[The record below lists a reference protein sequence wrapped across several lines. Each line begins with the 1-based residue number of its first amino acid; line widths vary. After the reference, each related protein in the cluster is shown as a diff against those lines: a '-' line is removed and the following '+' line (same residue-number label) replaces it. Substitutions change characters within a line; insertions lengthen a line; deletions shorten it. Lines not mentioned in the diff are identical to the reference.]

1 MKSSLPLHHI
11 VAKPQSCIGEQC
23 APALCRGFFM
33 YTGVHECTRH
43 FRHKNA
49 PNCENSGRF
58 VYIFVYAFR
67 KSLTLNV
74 YCGEGGIRTPG
85 TVARTPHFECGPIDH
100 SGTSPFRSREE
111 GLPRSP
117 DPKPLFWDCKYRH
130 IFYFRTFS
138 CGKNHIWLKKRLRRP
153 CFCRFS
159 GIIRIFDFVRRY
171 ARAAKCRQVC
181 FCFRRFVSLQT
192 DGPASRMQYFPCAA
206 VYKEERY

>member
-1 MKSSLPLHHI
+1 MIFGCKKGCKSRNYLI
-11 VAKPQSCIGEQC
+11 
-23 APALCRGFFM
+23 
-33 YTGVHECTRH
+33 YT
-43 FRHKNA
+43 
-49 PNCENSGRF
+49 
-58 VYIFVYAFR
+58 
-67 KSLTLNV
+67 L
-74 YCGEGGIRTPG
+74 YCGERGIRTPG

-100 SGTSPFRSREE
+100 SGTSPFWSREE

-138 CGKNHIWLKKRLRRP
+138 CGKNYIWLKKRLRRP
-153 CFCRFS
+153 CFCHFS

-181 FCFRRFVSLQT
+181 FCFRWFVSLQT

-206 VYKEERY
+206 VYKDERY

>member
-1 MKSSLPLHHI
+1 MGDSFSRLVFSGQGGSWKIGTLRKFLKMQRQLQDNLQ
-11 VAKPQSCIGEQC
+11 VAFVVGAVPCG
-23 APALCRGFFM
+23 A
-33 YTGVHECTRH
+33 V
-43 FRHKNA
+43 
-49 PNCENSGRF
+49 RF
-58 VYIFVYAFR
+58 GGKR
-67 KSLTLNV
+67 
-74 YCGEGGIRTPG
+74 GIRTPG

>member
-1 MKSSLPLHHI
+1 MICRVLLFYSLY
-11 VAKPQSCIGEQC
+11 
-23 APALCRGFFM
+23 F
-33 YTGVHECTRH
+33 
-43 FRHKNA
+43 
-49 PNCENSGRF
+49 
-58 VYIFVYAFR
+58 
-67 KSLTLNV
+67 
-74 YCGEGGIRTPG
+74 CGERGIRTPG

-111 GLPRSP
+111 DLPRSP

-206 VYKEERY
+206 VYKDERY